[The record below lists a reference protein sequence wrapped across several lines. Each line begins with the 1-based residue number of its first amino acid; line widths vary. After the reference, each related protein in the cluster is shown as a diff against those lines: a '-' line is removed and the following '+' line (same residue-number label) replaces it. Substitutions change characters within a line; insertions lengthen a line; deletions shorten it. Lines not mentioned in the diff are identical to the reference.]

1 MREPTT
7 ELAQYIY
14 KRLVKD
20 QEKFQLELAKPRPRP
35 GGKYTEGYPH
45 RAKAWPSGLFID
57 SLDIKRYIEE
67 KPDERNAN

>member
-1 MREPTT
+1 MREPTL

-14 KRLVKD
+14 KRLVED

-35 GGKYTEGYPH
+35 DGKYTEGYPH
-45 RAKAWPSGLFID
+45 RDKAWPSGLFIN

-67 KPDERNAN
+67 NPDAL

>member
-1 MREPTT
+1 MSEPTL

-14 KRLVKD
+14 KRLGKD
-20 QEKFQLELAKPRPRP
+20 QEKFQLELARPRPRP
-35 GGKYTEGYPH
+35 GGKYTEGHPH

-67 KPDERNAN
+67 KPDA

>member
-1 MREPTT
+1 MNLTT

-20 QEKFQLELAKPRPRP
+20 QEKFQLELARPRPRP
-35 GGKYTEGYPH
+35 DGKYTEGHPH
-45 RAKAWPSGLFID
+45 RSKAWPSGLFID

>member
-20 QEKFQLELAKPRPRP
+20 QEQFQLELAKPRPRP
-35 GGKYTEGYPH
+35 DGKYTEGYPH
-45 RAKAWPSGLFID
+45 RDKAWPSGLFID